1 MKHKRHAE
9 IAGGGFTGLTLAAAL
24 ARNGWSVRVHERAP
38 QVRDFGAGIWL
49 WENGVRVLKAIGA
62 ADEALS
68 GCTEVPDW
76 RSWDRQGHLI
86 DHIAF
91 GPPYSRVFCM
101 PREQLLQAMLAA
113 ATRAGA
119 EVLTNSEAVSAEPRG
134 KLVTSDGIS
143 WEADLVAA
151 ADGVRSK
158 VRDSLGLLASQHR
171 HIDGAIRLLVPHV
184 ASEYDA
190 VESGRIREW
199 WRGSRRVLYTPCN
212 RDIFYICLTMLAKDR
227 DATAV
232 PVCKD
237 VWKRSFPHLESIINR
252 FGEEGRYDRFET
264 TKLKRW
270 SKGRVA
276 VLGDAAHSMSPGLG
290 QGCGTSIVNAL
301 TLANML
307 QDDSDISR
315 VLDHWEAN
323 QRELAEHTQ
332 RWSRITWPLIPWPAW
347 CARAYYNLPAGA
359 AWIARQ
365 RRRPSE
371 HIVYGTEGMSQWM
384 PAEELAAEEG
394 NQTE

>member
-1 MKHKRHAE
+1 
-9 IAGGGFTGLTLAAAL
+9 
-24 ARNGWSVRVHERAP
+24 
-38 QVRDFGAGIWL
+38 
-49 WENGVRVLKAIGA
+49 
-62 ADEALS
+62 
-68 GCTEVPDW
+68 
-76 RSWDRQGHLI
+76 
-86 DHIAF
+86 
-91 GPPYSRVFCM
+91 
-101 PREQLLQAMLAA
+101 
-113 ATRAGA
+113 
-119 EVLTNSEAVSAEPRG
+119 
-134 KLVTSDGIS
+134 
-143 WEADLVAA
+143 
-151 ADGVRSK
+151 
-158 VRDSLGLLASQHR
+158 
-171 HIDGAIRLLVPHV
+171 
-184 ASEYDA
+184 
-190 VESGRIREW
+190 
-199 WRGSRRVLYTPCN
+199 
-212 RDIFYICLTMLAKDR
+212 MLAKDR
-227 DATAV
+227 DATTV
-232 PVCKD
+232 PVHKD
-237 VWKRSFPHLESIINR
+237 VWKRSFPHRESIINR

-359 AWIARQ
+359 GWIARQ

-371 HIVYGTEGMSQWM
+371 HIVYGTEDMPQWM

-394 NQTE
+394 RQTE